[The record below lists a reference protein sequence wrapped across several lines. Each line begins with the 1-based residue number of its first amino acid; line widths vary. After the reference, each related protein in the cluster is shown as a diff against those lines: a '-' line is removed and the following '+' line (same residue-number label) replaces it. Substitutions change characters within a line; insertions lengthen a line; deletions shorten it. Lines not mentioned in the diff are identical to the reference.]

1 MLWGKIMTF
10 CPSCGAERK
19 PGSKF
24 CHNCGYDF
32 GNVGAEENKNS
43 NSSTQVNQNSVPN
56 VQSENS
62 YTFSKILGYIC
73 AILIP
78 LFGVIFG
85 IYLITRDEEDAKKH
99 GKLIIGLSIVIWIL
113 SFIAM
118 SM

>member
-1 MLWGKIMTF
+1 M
-10 CPSCGAERK
+10 
-19 PGSKF
+19 
-24 CHNCGYDF
+24 
-32 GNVGAEENKNS
+32 
-43 NSSTQVNQNSVPN
+43 NQNSVPN

-62 YTFSKILGYIC
+62 YTISKILGYIC